1 MRFYFLT
8 IMSIFAIAIT
18 SCGVTHKVVDKF
30 QENVDSSFVRV
41 KKDSIRLKVDSLHE
55 VTSDSSVQADLVDST
70 TLMIDFEPSN
80 DSTNFTDVTIKKD
93 TSGTIT
99 INSGGKKIKS
109 IVSTQKKTD
118 SKKVS
123 ISGVDSTRVIT
134 VVNGNTIDSTK
145 SRLVKNVVANKTSKF
160 AFAIPWFVYVIV
172 IVFGIVFWFLY
183 PNIKAAKK
191 IVNEIKLPT
200 LTKNDN
206 K

>member
-18 SCGVTHKVVDKF
+18 SCGVTHKVSDKF

-41 KKDSIRLKVDSLHE
+41 KKVSIRNKVDSLHE
-55 VTSDSSVQADLVDST
+55 VISDSSVQADLVDST
-70 TLMIDFEPSN
+70 TLMIDFEPTN

-93 TSGTIT
+93 TAGNIT

-109 IVSTQKKTD
+109 ITSTQKKTD

-123 ISGVDSTRVIT
+123 VSGVDSTRVIT

-160 AFAIPWFVYVIV
+160 AIQLPFYAYIIFVVAIGLVWF
-172 IVFGIVFWFLY
+172 FWAQISAARKVVSKI
-183 PNIKAAKK
+183 PNPIDIIK
-191 IVNEIKLPT
+191 
-200 LTKNDN
+200 
-206 K
+206 